1 MIIFRFDANP
11 SLGFGHLAR
20 CRELAREL
28 YARDHE
34 VALYGAPCDVMT
46 DEDSKIF
53 SAWQGSEPWQDSE
66 SDAAA
71 LLQFGQLYGAKAYI
85 LDDFRVDEAYQLV
98 LRQAGARWLQ
108 FEGQLKRPIW
118 ADLLFCANAAANPE
132 AFAPYIRN
140 ERCGLLVGLRY
151 ALLRKEFRNLPERTT
166 AETVRRVF
174 VSFGGGSDRGAV
186 EFVLQALLA
195 RFPRITFCVISG
207 LKNPNNNSLQTI
219 AREAGTQV
227 ELHIGAQN
235 VADVMCSCDFAVMA
249 AGTTTL
255 EAIAAELPMLLVT
268 IAKNQISPAEAC
280 SEQGAAIYVGPLGNL
295 DETLLVDAFKSM
307 LDPDIRTGQVKA
319 MRALGIDGAGVFR
332 VADAIEAMLV
342 AHDRA

>member
-1 MIIFRFDANP
+1 MIIFRCDANP

-46 DEDSKIF
+46 DADSKIF
-53 SAWQGSEPWQDSE
+53 SAWQGPEPWKDSE

-71 LLQFGQLYGAKAYI
+71 LLQFGQSHGAQAYI

-118 ADLLFCANAAANPE
+118 ADLLFCAHAASDPE
-132 AFAPYIRN
+132 AFVPYIRN

-166 AETVRRVF
+166 AETVTRVF
-174 VSFGGGSDRGAV
+174 VSFGGGSDRGAI
-186 EFVLQALLA
+186 EFVLRALLS
-195 RFPRITFCVISG
+195 RFPNITFCIISG
-207 LKNPNNNSLQTI
+207 VKNPNNNRLRTF
-219 AREAGTQV
+219 ARKAGRQV

-235 VADVMCSCDFAVMA
+235 VADVMCSCDFAIMA

-255 EAIAAELPMLLVT
+255 EAIAAELPMLLVA
-268 IAKNQISPAEAC
+268 IAENQISPAEAC
-280 SEQGAAIYVGPLGNL
+280 SDKGAAIYVGPLYNL
-295 DETLLVDAFKSM
+295 DETLLVEAFKSM
-307 LDPDIRTGQVKA
+307 LDSVIRAGQVKA
-319 MRALGIDGAGVFR
+319 MRALGIDGAGVLR
-332 VADAIEAMLV
+332 VADAIEATLV